1 MSKSEKSEDADK
13 EQSRYV
19 TWAVLIGAGLVWWFY
34 PQIRAAVQPATGQIE
49 GTKTTESTE
58 LLVIEDEVGVSVVVE
73 TPIVDVGQTE
83 LLPDIETKYPAP
95 ETDKPIASE
104 PNSAAVP
111 IEEMTVILQE
121 LDQTAVVGT
130 KDESQS
136 PISVEVE
143 TEANSTDELA
153 ALSASIAPQ
162 PIIIDIAVPRFDL
175 VRIEDDGSA
184 LIAGLA
190 EGTGY
195 VILSVDGVELPGA
208 RSNLNGSG
216 QFVIFAFLPPKLT
229 PQALRLNLYTDGEN
243 GFIVSDEIVFV
254 AAAPK
259 NENQEEVV
267 ASVSEDTAEI
277 DPQLEALPQT
287 EEVVA
292 SVSEDTAEID
302 PQLEALPQT
311 EEVVASVSEDIAE
324 IDPELEALPQ
334 TEEVVASVSEDT
346 AEIDPQLEALP
357 QTEDVVASLS
367 EETAE
372 IDPQPEP
379 VMQTEASA
387 GSATTKVLLV
397 DETGVKILQD
407 GEEAG
412 PFITVSIDTISYNL
426 QGDVSIG
433 GRAAGRGFVRIYL
446 DNRAITTSHISDSGY
461 WTVDLLNVEA
471 GLYTL
476 RVDELNS
483 VGDVMSRSETPFKR
497 EEPTELAA
505 LMAETDE
512 VVVDDAA
519 EAETVAAASDTL
531 KSDTAGKVQQESEI
545 TQTVVDVQAQVKNLA
560 ASASDIYFEVE
571 ASGASSKGVGGEP
584 VELDAYLRAPSA
596 TFRVKT
602 VQPGS
607 TLWAIAKESYGAG
620 IEYFKVFDAN
630 KERIRDPDLIYPGQ
644 VFEIPD

>member
-58 LLVIEDEVGVSVVVE
+58 LLVIEDEAVVSVVVE

-95 ETDKPIASE
+95 ETDKPIAVE

-111 IEEMTVILQE
+111 IEETIVILQE
-121 LDQTAVVGT
+121 QDQTAVVGT

-153 ALSASIAPQ
+153 ALSAPIAPQ

-243 GFIVSDEIVFV
+243 GLIVSDEIVFV

-267 ASVSEDTAEI
+267 ASVSEDTAEIDPELEALPQTEDVVATVSEDTAEI

-311 EEVVASVSEDIAE
+311 EDVVASVSED
-324 IDPELEALPQ
+324 
-334 TEEVVASVSEDT
+334 
-346 AEIDPQLEALP
+346 
-357 QTEDVVASLS
+357 
-367 EETAE
+367 TAE

-446 DNRAITTSHISDSGY
+446 DNRAITTSQISDSGY

>member
-58 LLVIEDEVGVSVVVE
+58 LLVIEDEVVVSVVVE

-95 ETDKPIASE
+95 ETDKPIAVE

-111 IEEMTVILQE
+111 IEETIVILQE

-153 ALSASIAPQ
+153 TLSAPIAPQ

-243 GFIVSDEIVFV
+243 GLIVSDEIVFV

-277 DPQLEALPQT
+277 DPE
-287 EEVVA
+287 
-292 SVSEDTAEID
+292 
-302 PQLEALPQT
+302 
-311 EEVVASVSEDIAE
+311 
-324 IDPELEALPQ
+324 
-334 TEEVVASVSEDT
+334 
-346 AEIDPQLEALP
+346 LEALP
-357 QTEDVVASLS
+357 QTEDVVASVS
-367 EETAE
+367 EDTAE

-446 DNRAITTSHISDSGY
+446 DNRAITTSQISDSGY

>member
-311 EEVVASVSEDIAE
+311 EEVVASVSED
-324 IDPELEALPQ
+324 
-334 TEEVVASVSEDT
+334 
-346 AEIDPQLEALP
+346 
-357 QTEDVVASLS
+357 
-367 EETAE
+367 TAE

>member
-49 GTKTTESTE
+49 GTKATESTE
-58 LLVIEDEVGVSVVVE
+58 LLVIEDEVVVSVVVE

-95 ETDKPIASE
+95 ETDKPIAVE

-111 IEEMTVILQE
+111 IEETIVILQAQ
-121 LDQTAVVGT
+121 DQTAVVGT

-143 TEANSTDELA
+143 TEAHSTDELA
-153 ALSASIAPQ
+153 TLSAPIAPQ

-243 GFIVSDEIVFV
+243 GLIVSDEIVFV

-267 ASVSEDTAEI
+267 ASVSEDTAEIDPELEALPQTEDVVATVSEDTAEI

-311 EEVVASVSEDIAE
+311 EDVVASVSED
-324 IDPELEALPQ
+324 
-334 TEEVVASVSEDT
+334 
-346 AEIDPQLEALP
+346 
-357 QTEDVVASLS
+357 
-367 EETAE
+367 TAE

-446 DNRAITTSHISDSGY
+446 DNRAITTSQISDSGY

-519 EAETVAAASDTL
+519 EAETVAVASDTL

>member
-58 LLVIEDEVGVSVVVE
+58 LLVIEDEVVVSVVVE

-95 ETDKPIASE
+95 ETDKPIAVE

-153 ALSASIAPQ
+153 ALSAPIAPQ

-243 GFIVSDEIVFV
+243 GLIVSDEIVFV

-277 DPQLEALPQT
+277 DP
-287 EEVVA
+287 
-292 SVSEDTAEID
+292 
-302 PQLEALPQT
+302 
-311 EEVVASVSEDIAE
+311 
-324 IDPELEALPQ
+324 ELEALPQ
-334 TEEVVASVSEDT
+334 TEDVVATVSEDT

-357 QTEDVVASLS
+357 QTEDVVASVS
-367 EETAE
+367 EDTAE

-446 DNRAITTSHISDSGY
+446 DNRAITTSQISDSGY

>member
-49 GTKTTESTE
+49 GTKATESTE
-58 LLVIEDEVGVSVVVE
+58 LLVIEDEVVVSVVVE

-95 ETDKPIASE
+95 ETDKPIAVE

-111 IEEMTVILQE
+111 IEETIVILQE
-121 LDQTAVVGT
+121 QDQTAVVGT

-143 TEANSTDELA
+143 TEAHSTDELA
-153 ALSASIAPQ
+153 TLSAPIAPQ

-208 RSNLNGSG
+208 RSDLNGSG

-243 GFIVSDEIVFV
+243 GLIVSDEIVFV

-267 ASVSEDTAEI
+267 ASVSEDT
-277 DPQLEALPQT
+277 
-287 EEVVA
+287 
-292 SVSEDTAEID
+292 
-302 PQLEALPQT
+302 
-311 EEVVASVSEDIAE
+311 AE

-357 QTEDVVASLS
+357 QTEDVVASVS
-367 EETAE
+367 EDTAE

-407 GEEAG
+407 GEETG

-446 DNRAITTSHISDSGY
+446 DNRAITTSQISDSGY

-512 VVVDDAA
+512 VVVDDDA

>member
-49 GTKTTESTE
+49 GTKATESTE
-58 LLVIEDEVGVSVVVE
+58 LLVIEDEVVVSVVVE

-95 ETDKPIASE
+95 ETDKPIAVE

-153 ALSASIAPQ
+153 TLSAPIAPQ

-243 GFIVSDEIVFV
+243 GLIVSDEIVFV

-277 DPQLEALPQT
+277 DPELEALPQT
-287 EEVVA
+287 EDVVA
-292 SVSEDTAEID
+292 TVSEDTAEID

-311 EEVVASVSEDIAE
+311 EEVVASVSED
-324 IDPELEALPQ
+324 
-334 TEEVVASVSEDT
+334 
-346 AEIDPQLEALP
+346 
-357 QTEDVVASLS
+357 
-367 EETAE
+367 TAE

-446 DNRAITTSHISDSGY
+446 DNRAITTSQISDSGY

>member
-58 LLVIEDEVGVSVVVE
+58 LLVIEDEVVVSVVVE

-95 ETDKPIASE
+95 ETDKPIAVE

-153 ALSASIAPQ
+153 TLSAPIAPQ

-184 LIAGLA
+184 LIAGRA

-195 VILSVDGVELPGA
+195 VILSVDGVEFPGA

-243 GFIVSDEIVFV
+243 GLIVSDEIVFV

-277 DPQLEALPQT
+277 DPQLEA
-287 EEVVA
+287 
-292 SVSEDTAEID
+292 
-302 PQLEALPQT
+302 
-311 EEVVASVSEDIAE
+311 
-324 IDPELEALPQ
+324 
-334 TEEVVASVSEDT
+334 
-346 AEIDPQLEALP
+346 
-357 QTEDVVASLS
+357 
-367 EETAE
+367 
-372 IDPQPEP
+372 
-379 VMQTEASA
+379 
-387 GSATTKVLLV
+387 
-397 DETGVKILQD
+397 
-407 GEEAG
+407 
-412 PFITVSIDTISYNL
+412 N
-426 QGDVSIG
+426 
-433 GRAAGRGFVRIYL
+433 
-446 DNRAITTSHISDSGY
+446 
-461 WTVDLLNVEA
+461 
-471 GLYTL
+471 
-476 RVDELNS
+476 
-483 VGDVMSRSETPFKR
+483 
-497 EEPTELAA
+497 
-505 LMAETDE
+505 
-512 VVVDDAA
+512 
-519 EAETVAAASDTL
+519 
-531 KSDTAGKVQQESEI
+531 
-545 TQTVVDVQAQVKNLA
+545 
-560 ASASDIYFEVE
+560 
-571 ASGASSKGVGGEP
+571 
-584 VELDAYLRAPSA
+584 
-596 TFRVKT
+596 
-602 VQPGS
+602 
-607 TLWAIAKESYGAG
+607 
-620 IEYFKVFDAN
+620 
-630 KERIRDPDLIYPGQ
+630 
-644 VFEIPD
+644 

>member
-1 MSKSEKSEDADK
+1 MSNSEKSEDAGK
-13 EQSRYV
+13 EQSRYAI
-19 TWAVLIGAGLVWWFY
+19 WAVLIGAVLVWWFY
-34 PQIRAAVQPATGQIE
+34 PQFRAAVQPATGEIV
-49 GTKTTESTE
+49 GTKPVETIKP
-58 LLVIEDEVGVSVVVE
+58 LVIDNEAVASVVVE
-73 TPIVDVGQTE
+73 TPIVDVGPTE
-83 LLPDIETKYPAP
+83 LLPDIETKYSAAT
-95 ETDKPIASE
+95 TDKPIAVE
-104 PNSAAVP
+104 PNSAGVSTQE
-111 IEEMTVILQE
+111 ITVTLPE
-121 LDQTAVVGT
+121 LDQTVVLET
-130 KDESQS
+130 KDESQAS
-136 PISVEVE
+136 KSVEVK
-143 TEANSTDELA
+143 TEADSVDELA
-153 ALSASIAPQ
+153 AVSGPITPQ
-162 PIIIDIAVPRFDL
+162 PKIIDVVAVPRFDL

-208 RSNLNGSG
+208 RADLNGSG

-229 PQALRLNLYTDGEN
+229 PQELRLHLYTEGGN
-243 GFIVSDEIVFV
+243 GLVASDEIVFV

-259 NENQEEVV
+259 TQNQEEVV
-267 ASVSEDTAEI
+267 ASVSEDTAEV
-277 DPQLEALPQT
+277 DAQLEAVTQT

-302 PQLEALPQT
+302 PQPD
-311 EEVVASVSEDIAE
+311 SVI
-324 IDPELEALPQ
+324 
-334 TEEVVASVSEDT
+334 
-346 AEIDPQLEALP
+346 
-357 QTEDVVASLS
+357 
-367 EETAE
+367 
-372 IDPQPEP
+372 
-379 VMQTEASA
+379 QTEASA
-387 GSATTKVLLV
+387 VSATTKVLLV

-407 GEEAG
+407 GEETG

-426 QGDVSIG
+426 EGDVSIG
-433 GRAAGRGFVRIYL
+433 GRAAGQGFVRIYL
-446 DNRAITTSHISDSGY
+446 DNRAIITSQISDSGY

-471 GLYTL
+471 GIYTL

-483 VGDVMSRSETPFKR
+483 VGDVLSRSETPFKR

-505 LMAETDE
+505 LMAETAE

-519 EAETVAAASDTL
+519 VAERVAVASNNV
-531 KSDTAGKVQQESEI
+531 KAGTAGELQKEPKL
-545 TQTVVDVQAQVKNLA
+545 TQTVVDVQAQVEDLA
-560 ASASDIYFEVE
+560 GSTSDIYFEVE
-571 ASGASSKGVGGEP
+571 VSGASSKGVGGEP
-584 VELDAYLRAPSA
+584 VELDASLRAPSA

>member
-58 LLVIEDEVGVSVVVE
+58 LLVIEDEVVVSVVVE

-95 ETDKPIASE
+95 ETDKPIAVE

-121 LDQTAVVGT
+121 PDQTAVVGT

-153 ALSASIAPQ
+153 ALSAPIAPQ

-243 GFIVSDEIVFV
+243 GLIVSDEIVFV

-277 DPQLEALPQT
+277 DP
-287 EEVVA
+287 
-292 SVSEDTAEID
+292 
-302 PQLEALPQT
+302 
-311 EEVVASVSEDIAE
+311 
-324 IDPELEALPQ
+324 ELEALPQ
-334 TEEVVASVSEDT
+334 TEDVVATVSEDT
-346 AEIDPQLEALP
+346 AEMDPQLEALP
-357 QTEDVVASLS
+357 QTEDVVASVS
-367 EETAE
+367 EDTAE

-446 DNRAITTSHISDSGY
+446 DNRAITTSQISDSGY

-519 EAETVAAASDTL
+519 EAETVAVASDTL

>member
-302 PQLEALPQT
+302 PQ
-311 EEVVASVSEDIAE
+311 
-324 IDPELEALPQ
+324 LEALPQ

>member
-1 MSKSEKSEDADK
+1 M
-13 EQSRYV
+13 
-19 TWAVLIGAGLVWWFY
+19 
-34 PQIRAAVQPATGQIE
+34 
-49 GTKTTESTE
+49 
-58 LLVIEDEVGVSVVVE
+58 
-73 TPIVDVGQTE
+73 
-83 LLPDIETKYPAP
+83 
-95 ETDKPIASE
+95 
-104 PNSAAVP
+104 
-111 IEEMTVILQE
+111 
-121 LDQTAVVGT
+121 
-130 KDESQS
+130 
-136 PISVEVE
+136 
-143 TEANSTDELA
+143 
-153 ALSASIAPQ
+153 
-162 PIIIDIAVPRFDL
+162 
-175 VRIEDDGSA
+175 
-184 LIAGLA
+184 
-190 EGTGY
+190 
-195 VILSVDGVELPGA
+195 
-208 RSNLNGSG
+208 
-216 QFVIFAFLPPKLT
+216 
-229 PQALRLNLYTDGEN
+229 
-243 GFIVSDEIVFV
+243 
-254 AAAPK
+254 
-259 NENQEEVV
+259 V
-267 ASVSEDTAEI
+267 ASVSEDT
-277 DPQLEALPQT
+277 
-287 EEVVA
+287 
-292 SVSEDTAEID
+292 
-302 PQLEALPQT
+302 
-311 EEVVASVSEDIAE
+311 AE

-334 TEEVVASVSEDT
+334 TEDVVATVSED
-346 AEIDPQLEALP
+346 
-357 QTEDVVASLS
+357 
-367 EETAE
+367 TAE

-446 DNRAITTSHISDSGY
+446 DNRAITTSQISDSGY

-512 VVVDDAA
+512 VVVDGAA

>member
-1 MSKSEKSEDADK
+1 MSNLEKSEDAGK
-13 EQSRYV
+13 EQSRYAI
-19 TWAVLIGAGLVWWFY
+19 WAVLIGAVLVWWFY
-34 PQIRAAVQPATGQIE
+34 PQFRAAVQPATGEIV
-49 GTKTTESTE
+49 GTKPVETIKP
-58 LLVIEDEVGVSVVVE
+58 LVIDNEAVASVVVE
-73 TPIVDVGQTE
+73 TPIVDVGPTE
-83 LLPDIETKYPAP
+83 LLPDIETKYSAAT
-95 ETDKPIASE
+95 TDKPIAVE
-104 PNSAAVP
+104 PNSAGVSTQE
-111 IEEMTVILQE
+111 ITVTLPE
-121 LDQTAVVGT
+121 LDQTVVLET
-130 KDESQS
+130 KDESQAS
-136 PISVEVE
+136 KSVEVK
-143 TEANSTDELA
+143 TEADSVDELA
-153 ALSASIAPQ
+153 AVSGPITPQ
-162 PIIIDIAVPRFDL
+162 PKIIDVVAVPRFDL

-208 RSNLNGSG
+208 RADLNGSG

-229 PQALRLNLYTDGEN
+229 PQELRLHLYTEGGN
-243 GFIVSDEIVFV
+243 GLVASDEIVFV

-259 NENQEEVV
+259 TQNQEEVV
-267 ASVSEDTAEI
+267 ASVSEDTAEV
-277 DPQLEALPQT
+277 DAQLEAVTQT

-302 PQLEALPQT
+302 PQPD
-311 EEVVASVSEDIAE
+311 SVI
-324 IDPELEALPQ
+324 
-334 TEEVVASVSEDT
+334 
-346 AEIDPQLEALP
+346 
-357 QTEDVVASLS
+357 
-367 EETAE
+367 
-372 IDPQPEP
+372 
-379 VMQTEASA
+379 QTEASA
-387 GSATTKVLLV
+387 VSATTKVLLV

-407 GEEAG
+407 GEETG

-426 QGDVSIG
+426 EGDVSIG
-433 GRAAGRGFVRIYL
+433 GRAAGQGFVRIYL
-446 DNRAITTSHISDSGY
+446 DNRAIITSQISDSGY

-471 GLYTL
+471 GIYTL

-483 VGDVMSRSETPFKR
+483 VGDVLSRSETPFKR

-505 LMAETDE
+505 LMAETAE

-519 EAETVAAASDTL
+519 VAERVAVASNNV
-531 KSDTAGKVQQESEI
+531 KAGTAGELQKEPKL
-545 TQTVVDVQAQVKNLA
+545 TQTVVDVQAQVEDLA
-560 ASASDIYFEVE
+560 GSTSDIYFEVE
-571 ASGASSKGVGGEP
+571 VSGASSKGVGGEP
-584 VELDAYLRAPSA
+584 VELDASLRAPSA

>member
-1 MSKSEKSEDADK
+1 MSNSEKSEDAGK
-13 EQSRYV
+13 EQSRYAI
-19 TWAVLIGAGLVWWFY
+19 WAVLIGAVLVWWFY
-34 PQIRAAVQPATGQIE
+34 PQFRAAVQPATGEIV
-49 GTKTTESTE
+49 GTKPVETIKP
-58 LLVIEDEVGVSVVVE
+58 LVIDNEAVASVVVE
-73 TPIVDVGQTE
+73 TPIVDVGPTE
-83 LLPDIETKYPAP
+83 LLPDIETKYSAAT
-95 ETDKPIASE
+95 TDKPIAVE
-104 PNSAAVP
+104 PNSAGVSTQE
-111 IEEMTVILQE
+111 ITVTLPE
-121 LDQTAVVGT
+121 LDQTVVLET
-130 KDESQS
+130 KDESQAS
-136 PISVEVE
+136 KSVEVK
-143 TEANSTDELA
+143 TEADSVDELA
-153 ALSASIAPQ
+153 AVSGPITPQ
-162 PIIIDIAVPRFDL
+162 PKIIDVVAVPRFDL

-208 RSNLNGSG
+208 RADLNGSG

-229 PQALRLNLYTDGEN
+229 PQELRLHLYTEGGN
-243 GFIVSDEIVFV
+243 GLVASDEIVFV

-259 NENQEEVV
+259 TQNQEEVV
-267 ASVSEDTAEI
+267 ASVSEDTAEV
-277 DPQLEALPQT
+277 DAQLEAVTQT

-302 PQLEALPQT
+302 PQPD
-311 EEVVASVSEDIAE
+311 SVI
-324 IDPELEALPQ
+324 
-334 TEEVVASVSEDT
+334 
-346 AEIDPQLEALP
+346 
-357 QTEDVVASLS
+357 
-367 EETAE
+367 
-372 IDPQPEP
+372 
-379 VMQTEASA
+379 QTEASA
-387 GSATTKVLLV
+387 VSATTKVLLV

-407 GEEAG
+407 GEETG

-426 QGDVSIG
+426 EGDVSIG
-433 GRAAGRGFVRIYL
+433 GRAAGQGFVRIYL
-446 DNRAITTSHISDSGY
+446 DNRAIITSQISDSGY

-471 GLYTL
+471 GIYTL

-483 VGDVMSRSETPFKR
+483 VGDVLSRSETPFKR

-505 LMAETDE
+505 LMAETAE

-519 EAETVAAASDTL
+519 VAERVAVASNNV
-531 KSDTAGKVQQESEI
+531 KAGTAGELQKELKL
-545 TQTVVDVQAQVKNLA
+545 TQTVVDVQAQVEDLA
-560 ASASDIYFEVE
+560 GSTSDIYFEVE
-571 ASGASSKGVGGEP
+571 VSGASSKGVGGEP
-584 VELDAYLRAPSA
+584 VELDASLRAPSA

>member
-58 LLVIEDEVGVSVVVE
+58 LLVIEDEVVVSVVVE

-95 ETDKPIASE
+95 ETDKPIAVE

-153 ALSASIAPQ
+153 ALSAPIAPQ

-243 GFIVSDEIVFV
+243 GLIVSDEIVFV

-277 DPQLEALPQT
+277 DP
-287 EEVVA
+287 
-292 SVSEDTAEID
+292 
-302 PQLEALPQT
+302 
-311 EEVVASVSEDIAE
+311 
-324 IDPELEALPQ
+324 ELEALPQ
-334 TEEVVASVSEDT
+334 TEDVVATVSEDT

-357 QTEDVVASLS
+357 QTEDVVASVS

-446 DNRAITTSHISDSGY
+446 DNRAITTSQISDSGY

>member
-49 GTKTTESTE
+49 GTKATESTE
-58 LLVIEDEVGVSVVVE
+58 LLVIEDEVVVSVVVE

-95 ETDKPIASE
+95 ETDKPIAVE

-121 LDQTAVVGT
+121 PDQTAVVGT

-153 ALSASIAPQ
+153 ALSAPIAPQ

-243 GFIVSDEIVFV
+243 GLIVSDEIVFV

-277 DPQLEALPQT
+277 DPELEALPQT
-287 EEVVA
+287 EDVVA
-292 SVSEDTAEID
+292 TVSEDTAEID

-311 EEVVASVSEDIAE
+311 EEVVASVSEDTAE

-334 TEEVVASVSEDT
+334 TEDVVASV
-346 AEIDPQLEALP
+346 
-357 QTEDVVASLS
+357 S

-446 DNRAITTSHISDSGY
+446 DNRAITTSQISDSGY

-519 EAETVAAASDTL
+519 EAETVAVASDTL

>member
-277 DPQLEALPQT
+277 DPELEALPQT
-287 EEVVA
+287 EDVVA
-292 SVSEDTAEID
+292 TVSEDTAEID
-302 PQLEALPQT
+302 PQ
-311 EEVVASVSEDIAE
+311 
-324 IDPELEALPQ
+324 LEALPQ

>member
-58 LLVIEDEVGVSVVVE
+58 LLVIEDEAVVSVVVE

-95 ETDKPIASE
+95 ETDKPIAVE

-153 ALSASIAPQ
+153 TLSAPIAPQ

-190 EGTGY
+190 EGTGH

-243 GFIVSDEIVFV
+243 GLIVSDEIVFV

-277 DPQLEALPQT
+277 DPELEALPQT
-287 EEVVA
+287 EDVVA
-292 SVSEDTAEID
+292 TVSEDTAEID

-311 EEVVASVSEDIAE
+311 EEVVASVSEDTAE

-334 TEEVVASVSEDT
+334 TKDVVASVS
-346 AEIDPQLEALP
+346 A
-357 QTEDVVASLS
+357 
-367 EETAE
+367 ETAE

-446 DNRAITTSHISDSGY
+446 DNRAITTSQISDSGY

>member
-58 LLVIEDEVGVSVVVE
+58 LLVIEDEVVVSVVVE

-95 ETDKPIASE
+95 ETDKPIAVE

-153 ALSASIAPQ
+153 ALSAPIAPQ

-243 GFIVSDEIVFV
+243 GLIVSDEIVFV

-267 ASVSEDTAEI
+267 ASVSEDTAEM
-277 DPQLEALPQT
+277 
-287 EEVVA
+287 
-292 SVSEDTAEID
+292 
-302 PQLEALPQT
+302 
-311 EEVVASVSEDIAE
+311 
-324 IDPELEALPQ
+324 
-334 TEEVVASVSEDT
+334 
-346 AEIDPQLEALP
+346 DPQLEALP
-357 QTEDVVASLS
+357 QTEDVVASVS

-446 DNRAITTSHISDSGY
+446 DNRAITTSQISDSGY

>member
-58 LLVIEDEVGVSVVVE
+58 LLVIEDEVVVSVVVE

-95 ETDKPIASE
+95 ETDKPIAVE

-153 ALSASIAPQ
+153 TLSAPIAPQ

-243 GFIVSDEIVFV
+243 GLIVSDEIVFV

-277 DPQLEALPQT
+277 DPELEALPQTEDVVATVSEDTAEIDHQLEALPQT

-292 SVSEDTAEID
+292 SVSED
-302 PQLEALPQT
+302 
-311 EEVVASVSEDIAE
+311 
-324 IDPELEALPQ
+324 
-334 TEEVVASVSEDT
+334 
-346 AEIDPQLEALP
+346 
-357 QTEDVVASLS
+357 
-367 EETAE
+367 TAE

-407 GEEAG
+407 GEETG

-446 DNRAITTSHISDSGY
+446 DNRAITTSQISDSGY

-545 TQTVVDVQAQVKNLA
+545 TQTVVDVQAQVENLA

>member
-49 GTKTTESTE
+49 GTKATESTE
-58 LLVIEDEVGVSVVVE
+58 LLVIEDEVVVSVVVE

-95 ETDKPIASE
+95 ETDKPIAVE

-111 IEEMTVILQE
+111 IEETIVILQE

-153 ALSASIAPQ
+153 TLSAPIAPQ
-162 PIIIDIAVPRFDL
+162 PIIIDIAAPRFDL

-195 VILSVDGVELPGA
+195 VILSVDGVEFPGA

-243 GFIVSDEIVFV
+243 GLIVSDEIVFV

-277 DPQLEALPQT
+277 DPELEALPQT
-287 EEVVA
+287 EDVVA

-302 PQLEALPQT
+302 PELEALPQTEDVVPTVSEDRAEIDPQLEALSQT
-311 EEVVASVSEDIAE
+311 EEVVASVSED
-324 IDPELEALPQ
+324 
-334 TEEVVASVSEDT
+334 
-346 AEIDPQLEALP
+346 
-357 QTEDVVASLS
+357 
-367 EETAE
+367 TAE

-407 GEEAG
+407 GEETG

-446 DNRAITTSHISDSGY
+446 DNRAITTSQISDSGY

-512 VVVDDAA
+512 LVVDDAV

-545 TQTVVDVQAQVKNLA
+545 TQTVVDVQAQVENLA

>member
-49 GTKTTESTE
+49 GTKATESTE
-58 LLVIEDEVGVSVVVE
+58 LLVIEDEVVVSVVVE

-95 ETDKPIASE
+95 ETDKPIAVE

-111 IEEMTVILQE
+111 IEETIVILQE
-121 LDQTAVVGT
+121 QDQTAVVGT

-153 ALSASIAPQ
+153 TLSAPIAPQ

-190 EGTGY
+190 EGTGH

-243 GFIVSDEIVFV
+243 GLIVSDEIVFV

-277 DPQLEALPQT
+277 DPELEALPQT
-287 EEVVA
+287 EDVVA
-292 SVSEDTAEID
+292 TVSEDTAEID

-311 EEVVASVSEDIAE
+311 EEVVASVSED
-324 IDPELEALPQ
+324 
-334 TEEVVASVSEDT
+334 
-346 AEIDPQLEALP
+346 
-357 QTEDVVASLS
+357 
-367 EETAE
+367 TAE

-446 DNRAITTSHISDSGY
+446 DNRAITTSQISDSGY

-571 ASGASSKGVGGEP
+571 ASGASSKGAGGEP
-584 VELDAYLRAPSA
+584 VELDASLRAPSA

-620 IEYFKVFDAN
+620 IEYFKVFNAN